1 MLLKGFGA
9 KNIHISIVIK
19 YMHLTDTIIIL
30 PKKAVDFQFFGNTEQ
45 WVEMI
50 RPQYKKCVETSACP
64 LAIWSSRVKL
74 L

>member
-9 KNIHISIVIK
+9 KNIQISIVIK

-45 WVEMI
+45 WVETI
-50 RPQYKKCVETSACP
+50 RPQYEKCSGNFSLPFGSLE
-64 LAIWSSRVKL
+64 L
-74 L
+74 